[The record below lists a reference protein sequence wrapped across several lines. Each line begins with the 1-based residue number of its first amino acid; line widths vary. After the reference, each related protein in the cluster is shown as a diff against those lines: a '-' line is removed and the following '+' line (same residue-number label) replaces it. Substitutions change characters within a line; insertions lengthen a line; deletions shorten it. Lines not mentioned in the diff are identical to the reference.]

1 MENITALVSCFARA
15 YHFRN
20 ASEWVFRDD
29 LAGELLGT
37 DYEQIAAHMS
47 RGIQFFA
54 PEFQGSREEGLRYIV
69 EHNLAPSVLGRS
81 AFCQRG
87 LDNAVRL
94 GCRQYVLFAAGYDSF
109 PLRNRD
115 RELRVYELDRP
126 ELLADKKQRMERAGM
141 EAVGECHSVPCDLAE
156 KSWAGQLEKAGFQKE
171 QLSFG
176 SLLGIRYYLNREEFG
191 APLREISSLWSEGSS
206 LCLDY
211 PTWDRGAESE
221 QNRAL
226 AAGAGEE
233 MKARYTYEELER
245 LLEGGGF
252 LIYEH
257 LDREEMTR
265 QFFAGKNCAM
275 TAPQGVG
282 YCLAVKKG

>member
-81 AFCQRG
+81 VFCQRG

-94 GCRQYVLFAAGYDSF
+94 GCR
-109 PLRNRD
+109 
-115 RELRVYELDRP
+115 
-126 ELLADKKQRMERAGM
+126 
-141 EAVGECHSVPCDLAE
+141 
-156 KSWAGQLEKAGFQKE
+156 
-171 QLSFG
+171 
-176 SLLGIRYYLNREEFG
+176 
-191 APLREISSLWSEGSS
+191 
-206 LCLDY
+206 
-211 PTWDRGAESE
+211 
-221 QNRAL
+221 
-226 AAGAGEE
+226 
-233 MKARYTYEELER
+233 
-245 LLEGGGF
+245 
-252 LIYEH
+252 
-257 LDREEMTR
+257 
-265 QFFAGKNCAM
+265 
-275 TAPQGVG
+275 
-282 YCLAVKKG
+282 